1 MFSTGGLHRG
11 RGYAIIYPG
20 RVSTI
25 TSTTTPK
32 TTTSPRPLHL
42 AIDGMSCGHCVA
54 AVRDALAGLPGVTV
68 QRVAVGSAAVT
79 IEPGTTPPAAVV
91 EAIRDAGYEA
101 RVDER
106 TA

>member
-1 MFSTGGLHRG
+1 MQ
-11 RGYAIIYPG
+11 P
-20 RVSTI
+20 VS
-25 TSTTTPK
+25 STTAATAQPV
-32 TTTSPRPLHL
+32 SL

-54 AVRDALAGLPGVTV
+54 AVTEALSAVPGVTV

-79 IEPGTTPPAAVV
+79 IEPGTTAPAAVV